1 MKTVSMAL
9 AVMAFCATA
18 SFADARPAP
27 HRSARALTMAQAR
40 AIALR
45 RAPGRIKDAEYE
57 REGGGWRY
65 SFDIVQGNRIHEVGV
80 DAATGRI
87 VEDAFEPLGSKD

>member
-1 MKTVSMAL
+1 MKTLSMAL

-18 SFADARPAP
+18 CFAHAHSVP
-27 HRSARALTMAQAR
+27 HRWAPALTMAQAR

-45 RAPGRIKDAEYE
+45 RAPGKIKDAEYE

-65 SFDIVQGNRIHEVGV
+65 SFDIVQGNRIHEIGV